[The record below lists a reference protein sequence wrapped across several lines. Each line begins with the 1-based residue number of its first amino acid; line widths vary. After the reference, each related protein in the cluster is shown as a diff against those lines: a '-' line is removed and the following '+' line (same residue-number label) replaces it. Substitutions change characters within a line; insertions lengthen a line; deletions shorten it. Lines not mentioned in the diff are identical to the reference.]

1 MNKNHSLYIE
11 SVLLV
16 ILILCTLSLRLAS
29 LNYID
34 GSDNYNDVAYKNLYQ
49 NGESCYTYSTITSA
63 LTMLLVKTFGFHL
76 YLLKIPSILYSLITI
91 FFIYLTARRID
102 KIPAAF
108 SIVLFAISPWS
119 IVLSRVTRDYAFDCM
134 IGAIVLYL
142 VDTVVST
149 QDKKDVKRRVYDIG
163 LIILILAA
171 IYILA
176 FINHRNQT
184 LIIAVFPAVAGLV
197 LMIDFIKLKCKSNIA
212 FVLWVLV
219 FGFACATFLYF
230 VEYENFQKGFALNSY
245 AFKIFFDPRVKSP
258 WQWFWGF
265 NFPGFWIVWF
275 IFYLIPIFYVLKFE
289 KIYINNFLL
298 YYASFFMGLFIFIF
312 KFKSHL
318 NYTPTRYL
326 YFLFPIYAMTISFS
340 FYYLIKLFANTQA
353 KRILLTS
360 FAAILFVSI
369 FNIKALSYAIYPEKA
384 FKREN
389 IGTLQIDNI
398 GIGRFDMDEV
408 VNYIREEL
416 SWDNEKIFVFGGRYG
431 EFILLLDY
439 KMDNKKCLKRGAVGL
454 YDTGKNM
461 YVESS
466 YFNYHELESAVK
478 KNSGGYLV
486 TQDKFITDESD
497 NKVFELTDTDFN
509 LYGTLFK
516 FLKEINGYKIY
527 NWTTADIA
535 TAQTD

>member
-1 MNKNHSLYIE
+1 
-11 SVLLV
+11 
-16 ILILCTLSLRLAS
+16 
-29 LNYID
+29 
-34 GSDNYNDVAYKNLYQ
+34 
-49 NGESCYTYSTITSA
+49 
-63 LTMLLVKTFGFHL
+63 
-76 YLLKIPSILYSLITI
+76 
-91 FFIYLTARRID
+91 
-102 KIPAAF
+102 
-108 SIVLFAISPWS
+108 
-119 IVLSRVTRDYAFDCM
+119 M

-142 VDTVVST
+142 LDKVVSK
-149 QDKKDVKRRVYDIG
+149 QDEKDAKRIVYDIG
-163 LIILILAA
+163 LILLILAA
-171 IYILA
+171 LYILA

-184 LIIAVFPAVAGLV
+184 LIIAVFPAVAV
-197 LMIDFIKLKCKSNIA
+197 LILMLDFINLKIKSHISFA
-212 FVLWVLV
+212 LWVLV
-219 FGFACATFLYF
+219 IGFVCVTFSYF
-230 VEYENFQKGFALNSY
+230 VDYENFQKGFALSSY

-258 WQWFWGF
+258 WQWFWGL
-265 NFPGFWIVWF
+265 NIPGFWIVWF

-289 KIYINNFLL
+289 KKYINKFSL
-298 YYASFFMGLFIFIF
+298 YYTAFFMGLFIFMF

-326 YFLFPIYAMTISFS
+326 YFLFPIYVMTISFA
-340 FYYLIKLFANTQA
+340 FYYLVKLFANNRT
-353 KRILLTS
+353 KRILMTS
-360 FAAILFVSI
+360 CAVILFVNI
-369 FNIKALSYAIYPEKA
+369 INIKALSYAIYPENA
-384 FKREN
+384 FKREK

-439 KMDNKKCLKRGAVGL
+439 KMDNKKCLKRNAVGL

-466 YFNYHELESAVK
+466 YFNYHELEAAVK
-478 KNSGGYLV
+478 MNSVGFFV

-497 NKVFELTDTDFN
+497 SKILELSDTDFN

-527 NWTTADIA
+527 HWTTADIA
-535 TAQTD
+535 TIQSD